1 MKDLRDIDRAYKL
14 YQKGERKKDRLYM
27 EKYITE
33 VSFEDYFFGNM
44 TFKDDSNKGHMR
56 SAELHFPKFGADETL
71 YIERAGAW
79 RLRL

>member
-1 MKDLRDIDRAYKL
+1 
-14 YQKGERKKDRLYM
+14 M